1 MTPLGTPLKTSLPR
15 VLWPLMFGN
24 IVIGTGVMMVTG
36 ILTEI
41 SSSLHVSIATAG
53 QLISTSAICTCIGAP
68 LFAAWVAGWDRQKLL
83 TASLLWYSLLH
94 ALAALSDQFSALL
107 TWRALAMAGAA
118 IFTPQAASCIGLLV
132 PPAQRGRAITFIFLG
147 WSVASVI
154 GTPFGAWLG
163 GTWGWR
169 YAFGLIS
176 MLSLI
181 SAAWLWRSLPA
192 GIVPPPL
199 SRAAWHTTLGSRTL
213 MLTVSVTMASAAGQ
227 FVLFSYMAPYL
238 KTILGVSTTNL
249 SLLLLMFGC
258 AGFVGNAFVARH
270 IDRIS
275 PSRSVMISL
284 ACMAC
289 GLGFFSLVT
298 SAAWLALA
306 FLPWGLGLF
315 STNSAQQARLVQL
328 APDLASAS
336 IALNSSAIYAG
347 QAIGAG
353 MGGWLI
359 LHQGL
364 TVLPGYALLGMVLAM
379 TVSWQ
384 ASRYA
389 KSHPLHQSAGVH
401 G

>member
-1 MTPLGTPLKTSLPR
+1 
-15 VLWPLMFGN
+15 
-24 IVIGTGVMMVTG
+24 
-36 ILTEI
+36 
-41 SSSLHVSIATAG
+41 
-53 QLISTSAICTCIGAP
+53 
-68 LFAAWVAGWDRQKLL
+68 
-83 TASLLWYSLLH
+83 
-94 ALAALSDQFSALL
+94 
-107 TWRALAMAGAA
+107 
-118 IFTPQAASCIGLLV
+118 
-132 PPAQRGRAITFIFLG
+132 
-147 WSVASVI
+147 
-154 GTPFGAWLG
+154 
-163 GTWGWR
+163 
-169 YAFGLIS
+169 
-176 MLSLI
+176 
-181 SAAWLWRSLPA
+181 
-192 GIVPPPL
+192 
-199 SRAAWHTTLGSRTL
+199 
-213 MLTVSVTMASAAGQ
+213 
-227 FVLFSYMAPYL
+227 
-238 KTILGVSTTNL
+238 LGVSTTNL

-270 IDRIS
+270 IDQIS
-275 PSRSVMISL
+275 PSRCVMISL

>member
-1 MTPLGTPLKTSLPR
+1 
-15 VLWPLMFGN
+15 MFGN

-83 TASLLWYSLLH
+83 TASLLWYSVLH
-94 ALAALSDQFSALL
+94 ALAAMSDQFSALL

-132 PPAQRGRAITFIFLG
+132 PSAQRGRAITFIFLG

-199 SRAAWHTTLGSRTL
+199 SRAAWHTTLGSRTM
-213 MLTVSVTMASAAGQ
+213 MLTVSITMVSAAGQ
-227 FVLFSYMAPYL
+227 FVLFSYLAPYL
-238 KTILGVSTTNL
+238 KNIFGISTATL
-249 SLLLLMFGC
+249 SLLLLIFGC

-284 ACMAC
+284 ACMVS
-289 GLGFFSLVT
+289 GLAFFSFVT
-298 SAAWLALA
+298 SATWLVLA

-353 MGGWLI
+353 LGGWLI

-364 TVLPGYALLGMVLAM
+364 TVLPGYALLGMALAM
-379 TVSWQ
+379 AVSWQ

-389 KSHPLHQSAGVH
+389 KSHPVYPAAGVH

>member
-1 MTPLGTPLKTSLPR
+1 MGTLLKSSLPR

-41 SSSLHVSIATAG
+41 SGSLQVSIATAG

-68 LFAAWVAGWDRQKLL
+68 LFAAWFAGWDRQKLL
-83 TASLLWYSLLH
+83 TASLLWYSVLH
-94 ALAALSDQFSALL
+94 ALAAWSDQFSALL

-118 IFTPQAASCIGLLV
+118 IYTPQAASCIGLLV

-154 GTPFGAWLG
+154 GTPLGAWLG
-163 GTWGWR
+163 GIWGWR

-176 MLSLI
+176 VLSLI
-181 SAAWLWRSLPA
+181 SAAWLWRSLPT
-192 GIVPPPL
+192 GIVPPSL
-199 SRAAWHTTLGSRTL
+199 SRAAWHTTLGSRTM

-238 KTILGVSTTNL
+238 KTIFGVSTNTL

-258 AGFVGNAFVARH
+258 AGFVGNAFVARY

-284 ACMAC
+284 GCMAC
-289 GLGFFSLVT
+289 GLAIFSLLT

-347 QAIGAG
+347 QALGAG
-353 MGGWLI
+353 LGGWLL

-364 TVLPGYALLGMVLAM
+364 TVLPGYACLGLTLAM
-379 TVSWQ
+379 AVSWL
-384 ASRYA
+384 ASYYA
-389 KSHPLHQSAGVH
+389 KSHPLHPCARVQG
-401 G
+401 